1 MKFLFCSEGD
11 KIKDEKVIDYTAR
24 ISHYFPCEWKTTIT
38 YDEKDFV
45 ILLDETGKELS
56 STDLSQFI
64 EKRCMDSGKRVVF
77 IIGGAYGVSQEIKDR
92 ADFTWSLSKLVF
104 PHEIVRI
111 ILAEQVYRACTI
123 IRGEKYHHA

>member
-11 KIKDEKVIDYTAR
+11 KIKDEKVIDYTTR

>member
-11 KIKDEKVIDYTAR
+11 KIKDEKVLDYTER
-24 ISHYFPCEWKTTIT
+24 ISHYFPCEWKTKIE

-56 STDLSQFI
+56 SPELAQFI

-77 IIGGAYGVSQEIKDR
+77 IIGGSYGVDQTVKTR
-92 ADFTWSLSKLVF
+92 ADFTWALSKLVF

-111 ILAEQVYRACTI
+111 ILSEQIYRACTI
-123 IRGEKYHHA
+123 MRNEKYHHA

>member
-11 KIKDEKVIDYTAR
+11 KIKDEKVLDYTER
-24 ISHYFPCEWKTTIT
+24 ISRYFPCEWKNTIS

-56 STDLSQFI
+56 SPELAQFI

-77 IIGGAYGVSQEIKDR
+77 VVGGAYGATQEMKDR
-92 ADFTWSLSKLVF
+92 ADFTWALSKLVF

-111 ILAEQVYRACTI
+111 ILSEQVYRACTI
-123 IRGEKYHHA
+123 IRNEKYHHA

>member
-11 KIKDEKVIDYTAR
+11 KIRDEKVIDYTER
-24 ISHYFPCEWKTTIT
+24 ISHYFPCEWKTTIS
-38 YDEKDFV
+38 YNEKDFV

-56 STDLSQFI
+56 SPELAQFI

-77 IIGGAYGVSQEIKDR
+77 IIGGAYGVTQEIKDR
-92 ADFTWSLSKLVF
+92 ADFTWALSKLVF

-111 ILAEQVYRACTI
+111 ILSEQVYRACTI

>member
-11 KIKDEKVIDYTAR
+11 KIKDEKVIDYTNR
-24 ISHYFPCEWKTTIT
+24 ISHYFPCEWKNTIS

-56 STDLSQFI
+56 SPELAQFI

-77 IIGGAYGVSQEIKDR
+77 VIGGAYGVSQEIKDR

-111 ILAEQVYRACTI
+111 VLAEQIYRACTI
-123 IRGEKYHHA
+123 MRNEKYHHA